1 MNDFII
7 SLSIVIIWLIAMF
20 LGLASIIM
28 SRLNRK
34 RYKEI
39 CALYED
45 EYGNLPWATQIYDNI
60 NSLYLKSA
68 YAMKTDFIFRPLIWN
83 KKSSFSKNDDKDFI
97 RGLPQRLIRPFY
109 MEYYITAIS
118 LVFFLIAIALVLIDE
133 YR

>member
-45 EYGNLPWATQIYDNI
+45 EYGNLPWATQIYDNV

-83 KKSSFSKNDDKDFI
+83 KKSRFSKNDDKDFI